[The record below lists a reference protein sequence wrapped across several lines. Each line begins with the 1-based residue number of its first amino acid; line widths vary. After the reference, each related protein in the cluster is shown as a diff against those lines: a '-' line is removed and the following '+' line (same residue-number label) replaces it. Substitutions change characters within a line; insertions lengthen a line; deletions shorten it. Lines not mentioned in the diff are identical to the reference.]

1 MIYLKTFDP
10 KKGEENK
17 RKKHEDEKLDRTYL
31 KWIKLAV
38 FVLPRKQLLVVRY
51 V

>member
-1 MIYLKTFDP
+1 ML
-10 KKGEENK
+10 
-17 RKKHEDEKLDRTYL
+17 EDQKLDRTYL

-38 FVLPRKQLLVVRY
+38 FALPRKQVLVFRY

>member
-10 KKGEENK
+10 KKEKKIRE
-17 RKKHEDEKLDRTYL
+17 KHEDEKLDRTYL

-38 FVLPRKQLLVVRY
+38 FVLPRK
-51 V
+51 